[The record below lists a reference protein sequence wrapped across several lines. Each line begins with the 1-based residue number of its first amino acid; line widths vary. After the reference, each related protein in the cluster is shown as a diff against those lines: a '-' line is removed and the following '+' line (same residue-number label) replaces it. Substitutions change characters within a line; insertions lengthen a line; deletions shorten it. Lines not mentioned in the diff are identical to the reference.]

1 MADVPVTNPTTGEVR
16 MVAAEDVK
24 AFTEQTGW
32 GVSTAEQR
40 HAAKLALGGGL
51 SAGEVVQ
58 GAGEKAVRTA
68 TFGLLGPQGQAE
80 RDRQAALAEE
90 HPYVAMGAQAAGAL
104 APALVAGAL
113 TGGAGAAAGLS
124 AGEAGLFAGAAEG
137 LAGGAADEVEQARQ
151 ETRDVS
157 AGNIFLY
164 GLGGEIVGRALPH
177 ALSMGAGKVRRA
189 LTAVEEAAGEG
200 VPSALA
206 GAEARSVESQARIAR
221 DLPPGS
227 PERAAALRDSAA
239 HHYERMATESADD
252 LGKLTETTARM
263 GETNAKRV
271 TERLR
276 ETMADPSPAQ
286 TEWFTGAKERLDAA
300 KREMRSPVAG
310 DAPAG
315 PAAPVAPDGALDP
328 RFRGVNDEAAAYD
341 RVLAEQKTKAA
352 TLTPDEAEAVKRYT
366 YDTFKETNALDQ
378 EQYPAGFAK
387 LTERESDQLMAG
399 TLPAGTHGISQAEM
413 DAVRLKPHL
422 DEAMQKLTVKRPG
435 ILFHGGDDATGEFLA
450 KLEPGKTFRTD
461 RTLSTSLKADTGFG
475 FSRQLEKNPFVLR
488 FMNAAEA
495 VPVLDD
501 LSSTPGA
508 HELLLGRNR
517 EFKVL
522 RKQQLPSDIPGHE
535 GRWLIDLEEI
545 KPAWLQSPEAEAAYQ
560 MPSWYK
566 ASPDAPSA
574 GAAKPARAPRTKTL
588 ANAPGMAPIAKEF
601 DSVIDKGLKRLD
613 KTTDTAEQYLAA
625 REVKQQ
631 LQRLSDKVGR
641 LADKYPAAEQMK
653 ATVDGA
659 WQHVADGLTDKSLFG
674 AAADI
679 EREISSPFRD
689 KIAQSLGTV
698 EQDLARGV
706 GDTAREFDPKKVR
719 AFLKGDKVDR
729 AVTQNHLERVLEG
742 AEEQLAAHERHG
754 TWDAGEIAA
763 TRERIGR
770 IRESIGLADEIHVAK
785 QEAIPSAKSGSAA
798 AEPAAAPSRG
808 DGMAGELA
816 EFALEKIV
824 GGAIPF
830 AGQFIK
836 LGKRILGM
844 DGAARA
850 ATKQVARNLA
860 GVGAGYAERA
870 LGGAARGA
878 AGGAAAVGTMTA
890 LQRFTGDYSGPEESW
905 EAKKKLLDDEQVS
918 PDVLYEVLGNTLGD
932 LPKVNPELFQQIA
945 ARTAGKIRYLRE
957 NLPPGLQVSL
967 LYPNGTPPSQ
977 SALREWA
984 TQWNTVMDPET
995 VLHDI
1000 DNGTATPL
1008 QMKTLKESDPD
1019 LYEQLRGDCIEQVGT
1034 HFKDVP
1040 TSTKLQ
1046 LDLLFDADGLAG
1058 PMFSSAAADMVGQAM
1073 EEAAKRAPG
1082 AGQPSAPG
1090 GQGQGSNSGSSAPSG
1105 LEAIKTSVTNRGTG
1119 A

>member
-1 MADVPVTNPTTGEVR
+1 MAEVDGKTVMKAPDGRLFRVPPDQVE
-16 MVAAEDVK
+16 K
-24 AFTEQTGW
+24 
-32 GVSTAEQR
+32 VSRDLSWKPASDDE
-40 HAAKLALGGGL
+40 AAKRQAEREQYAKFGSTGQQAIA
-51 SAGEVVQ
+51 AGET
-58 GAGEKAVRTA
+58 ALRSA
-68 TFGLLGPQGQAE
+68 TFGAIPGGE
-80 RDRQAALAEE
+80 NWRDRDQVLRQES
-90 HPYVAMGAQAAGAL
+90 PVISMGAQAVGTL
-104 APALVAGAL
+104 APALAAGAL
-113 TGGAGAAAGLS
+113 TGGAGAALGLGTRAAGL
-124 AGEAGLFAGAAEG
+124 AAGAAEG
-137 LAGGAADEVEQARQ
+137 IVGGAADEVEQARA

-177 ALSMGAGKVRRA
+177 ALSRGAGKVRRA
-189 LTAVEEAAGEG
+189 LTAVEAATGEG

-206 GAEARSVESQARIAR
+206 HAEARSVESQARLAR

-286 TEWFTGAKERLDAA
+286 TEFFTEARKRLDGAKAEAR
-300 KREMRSPVAG
+300 
-310 DAPAG
+310 APMAVEG
-315 PAAPVAPDGALDP
+315 PAPTTMDEFLAGVTGKKAKSKAFDEVTDEVTARAQKLGLDP
-328 RFRGVNDEAAAYD
+328 ATAAQSAEWD
-341 RVLAEQKTKAA
+341 AIQREVLAEKAA
-352 TLTPDEAEAVKRYT
+352 GRTTP
-366 YDTFKETNALDQ
+366 
-378 EQYPAGFAK
+378 
-387 LTERESDQLMAG
+387 
-399 TLPAGTHGISQAEM
+399 
-413 DAVRLKPHL
+413 
-422 DEAMQKLTVKRPG
+422 
-435 ILFHGGDDATGEFLA
+435 
-450 KLEPGKTFRTD
+450 
-461 RTLSTSLKADTGFG
+461 
-475 FSRQLEKNPFVLR
+475 
-488 FMNAAEA
+488 
-495 VPVLDD
+495 
-501 LSSTPGA
+501 LSS
-508 HELLLGRNR
+508 
-517 EFKVL
+517 
-522 RKQQLPSDIPGHE
+522 
-535 GRWLIDLEEI
+535 
-545 KPAWLQSPEAEAAYQ
+545 
-560 MPSWYK
+560 
-566 ASPDAPSA
+566 
-574 GAAKPARAPRTKTL
+574 
-588 ANAPGMAPIAKEF
+588 APGMAPIAKEF
-601 DSVIDKGLKRLD
+601 DAVIDKGLRRLD

-754 TWDAGEIAA
+754 TWDAGEIAK

-785 QEAIPSAKSGSAA
+785 QEAIPSAKSGKAA
-798 AEPAAAPSRG
+798 GEPAPPKPER

-870 LGGAARGA
+870 LGGAARGV

-1008 QMKTLKESDPD
+1008 QMKTLKESDRD

-1034 HFKDVP
+1034 HFESVP

-1058 PMFSSAAADMVGQAM
+1058 PMFSSHAADMVGEAM
-1073 EEAAKRAPG
+1073 AAAAERAPG
-1082 AGQPSAPG
+1082 ATQPSAPG
-1090 GQGQGSNSGSSAPSG
+1090 GAGLGSNSGSNAPSG
-1105 LEAIKTSVTNRGTG
+1105 LDAIKTSVTNRGTG

>member
-1 MADVPVTNPTTGEVR
+1 MADVPVTNPTTGEIR
-16 MVAAEDVK
+16 MVPEEGVK

-32 GVSTAEQR
+32 SVSTAAQK

-113 TGGAGAAAGLS
+113 TGGAGTAAGLS

-137 LAGGAADEVEQARQ
+137 LAGGGADEVEQARQ

-286 TEWFTGAKERLDAA
+286 TEWFTSARERLDSA
-300 KREMRSPVAG
+300 KREMRTPLRQETKAAAGEARAAAVPSEAAAAAAPGASPAPATPAAGSAESPMRSAALDYAHDAARRRLRGVADHTG
-310 DAPAG
+310 NAEYGELAGTVGERSAAMRALPDEVKRAINERVGKAHLDDIVERVKNPDAFLAQLDDIAAKHPDAFQTPAGLDAPAPG
-315 PAAPVAPDGALDP
+315 QAPP
-328 RFRGVNDEAAAYD
+328 
-341 RVLAEQKTKAA
+341 
-352 TLTPDEAEAVKRYT
+352 
-366 YDTFKETNALDQ
+366 
-378 EQYPAGFAK
+378 
-387 LTERESDQLMAG
+387 
-399 TLPAGTHGISQAEM
+399 
-413 DAVRLKPHL
+413 
-422 DEAMQKLTVKRPG
+422 
-435 ILFHGGDDATGEFLA
+435 
-450 KLEPGKTFRTD
+450 
-461 RTLSTSLKADTGFG
+461 
-475 FSRQLEKNPFVLR
+475 
-488 FMNAAEA
+488 
-495 VPVLDD
+495 
-501 LSSTPGA
+501 
-508 HELLLGRNR
+508 
-517 EFKVL
+517 
-522 RKQQLPSDIPGHE
+522 
-535 GRWLIDLEEI
+535 
-545 KPAWLQSPEAEAAYQ
+545 
-560 MPSWYK
+560 
-566 ASPDAPSA
+566 
-574 GAAKPARAPRTKTL
+574 GAAKGPPVEFPETPTLVGPAVPGGPEPVPARAPRTKTL

-798 AEPAAAPSRG
+798 PEPAAAPSRG

-870 LGGAARGA
+870 LGGAARGV

-1019 LYEQLRGDCIEQVGT
+1019 LYEQLRGDCIEQVGA
-1034 HFKDVP
+1034 HFASVP

-1090 GQGQGSNSGSSAPSG
+1090 GQGQGSNSGSNAPSG